1 MSRVVSVD
9 GTGMSLSQRFSALNK
24 DKTRR
29 NHVVNQ
35 QPVSAGI
42 NKRGAIS
49 PSTPRFLNQFQG
61 NTRNQPTSP
70 VRGGKRGVPLLGG
83 SRNNFN
89 NQDVRSPNN
98 RGAVRGGRG
107 GATRGV
113 TTTRGAAR
121 GTVPTRG
128 ATTTR
133 GGRGAA
139 RATTGATRGTTRGG
153 RGATRGTTRGGRG
166 ARGGKGTRGGKGAT
180 STLTAENLDKELA
193 KYMLKDEKIGAQ
205 MLDSELDD
213 YMAQRDAAKQEE
225 KTD

>member
-24 DKTRR
+24 DKAQRR
-29 NHVVNQ
+29 NVVNH

-49 PSTPRFLNQFQG
+49 PSNSRSLNQFQG

-70 VRGGKRGVPLLGG
+70 VRGGRRGGVPLLGG
-83 SRNNFN
+83 GSRRGAYE
-89 NQDVRSPNN
+89 DVRSP
-98 RGAVRGGRG
+98 RGNARGGS
-107 GATRGV
+107 ARGV

-121 GTVPTRG
+121 GTVATRG
-128 ATTTR
+128 TTR
-133 GGRGAA
+133 GGRG
-139 RATTGATRGTTRGG
+139 GATRGTTRGG
-153 RGATRGTTRGGRG
+153 RGEATRGTTRGGRG
-166 ARGGKGTRGGKGAT
+166 NARGRGTRGGKGTT

-213 YMAQRDAAKQEE
+213 YMSQRDAAAKEE